1 MADEGSSTPR
11 RALGPLPEEP
21 DAPTGG
27 RFGRAFSPDE
37 PSPLTSTAR
46 LRRLAASPASPA
58 SPPDPLDVRGT
69 TPVPPPAPV
78 LPEPE
83 SSLPASA
90 GRRFS
95 ASAEPSEFIS
105 AAPRRSAVSVSSPPS
120 PAEAFLPRTTRRSTP
135 AVVTNPPA
143 FTPSPFAPSPA
154 AGSPLAPPGGT
165 SAVGSYPRSV
175 PTAPTAPA
183 TGPTPFGAPGGSVPA
198 AGSPVVAAPVPASA
212 PSPTDT
218 AEAPLSRRGQKALAR
233 AEARSAAQA
242 RKADEAAAAEA
253 RKAEAAAAAE
263 ARKAEAAARKAEA
276 KARRSGKNDPAGAVP
291 TPVLSEPIPA
301 AETAAVATARPAV
314 EEQRTRTARP
324 AVIIIAAVAAVVLLV
339 AAGVWVLTLR
349 SGASSGDPTN
359 PNTSSALDPLV
370 TAADLGTIGDVTW
383 VEATGTADAV
393 TPTCLPDTASG
404 LPSPT
409 RSTSRR
415 TPVAGS
421 DVDGLLQVV
430 DTYADEAAASQAYD
444 LRLAQAGTCSN
455 DAAWLT
461 GASAVTGLADS
472 AEAVKLVVQD
482 ETNVFH
488 TLLISRTGRS
498 VSLVDL
504 ATTNN
509 AVNALDLATVVGK
522 ALSRQCGGDLGTC
535 PASIEATTQ
544 APPAGEPKGWLVEA
558 DLPRITLGTGRWG
571 AIDPFTT
578 LTIAGSQCE
587 GINLETVS
595 GTTSVGQRTLLLAE
609 DAKAP
614 QGFGVDMV
622 VYTFGADD
630 DASALSAKLA
640 KNIAGCADRAP
651 TATVKVGPTAKGTG
665 ANDTEVSGSTYLVTQ
680 KTATTTVVY
689 RVAVITAGTKVVY
702 LLANPSTDYDFSDSQ
717 WKAITLRA
725 GQRAT
730 QS

>member
-1 MADEGSSTPR
+1 MAQEGSSAPR

-37 PSPLTSTAR
+37 PSPLTSTGQ
-46 LRRLAASPASPA
+46 LRRLAASPSSPA
-58 SPPDPLDVRGT
+58 SPVDPLDVRGT

-83 SSLPASA
+83 SALPASA

-120 PAEAFLPRTTRRSTP
+120 PPDAFLPPSPRPSS
-135 AVVTNPPA
+135 ASVVTNPPA

-154 AGSPLAPPGGT
+154 ASSPLASSASA

-175 PTAPTAPA
+175 PTAPTAPSS
-183 TGPTPFGAPGGSVPA
+183 GPTPFGALGEGVTG
-198 AGSPVVAAPVPASA
+198 AGTPVAST
-212 PSPTDT
+212 PSSTSTPSGTP
-218 AEAPLSRRGQKALAR
+218 EEPLSRRGQKALAK

-242 RKADEAAAAEA
+242 KKAEDAAAAEA
-253 RKAEAAAAAE
+253 KKADAAAAAE
-263 ARKAEAAARKAEA
+263 AKKAGAAARKTEA
-276 KARRSGKNDPAGAVP
+276 KARRSGKGTPVAAAVP
-291 TPVLSEPIPA
+291 SEPPA
-301 AETAAVATARPAV
+301 ATTPPPVAATAA
-314 EEQRTRTARP
+314 EEPRRRTARP
-324 AVIIIAAVAAVVLLV
+324 ALIIMAAVAAVVLLV
-339 AAGVWVLTLR
+339 AAGVWVLSLR
-349 SGASSGDPTN
+349 SGAPSGTPTV

-370 TAADLGTIGDVTW
+370 TAADLGTVGDVTW
-383 VEATGTADAV
+383 TEATGTADAV
-393 TPTCLPDTASG
+393 TPTCLPATGSG
-404 LPSPT
+404 LPSPS
-409 RSTSRR
+409 RSASRR
-415 TPVAGS
+415 VPVAGS
-421 DVDGLLQVV
+421 DVDALVQVV
-430 DTYADEAAASQAYD
+430 DTYADEATATQAYG
-444 LRLAQAGTCSN
+444 LRLTQAGTCSN
-455 DAAWLT
+455 DAVWIT

-482 ETNVFH
+482 QASVFH

-504 ATTNN
+504 ATSES
-509 AVNALDLATVVGK
+509 AVNALDVATVVGK

-535 PASIEATTQ
+535 PSSIEATTEV
-544 APPAGEPKGWLVEA
+544 PPAGDPAGWLVEA

-571 AIDPFTT
+571 ATDPFTT
-578 LTIAGSQCE
+578 LTIPGSQCE

-595 GTTSVGQRTLLLAE
+595 GTTSAAQRTLLLADDE
-609 DAKAP
+609 SAP

-622 VYTFGADD
+622 VYTFGAAD
-630 DASALSAKLA
+630 DASSLSAKLT
-640 KNIAGCADRAP
+640 KNISGCSDRAP
-651 TATVKVGPTAKGTG
+651 TATVADGPSAKGTG
-665 ANDTEVSGSTYLVTQ
+665 AADTAVSGSTWTVTQ

-689 RVAVITAGTKVVY
+689 RVAVITAGTRVVY
-702 LLANPSTDYDFSDSQ
+702 LLANPSSDYDFTDAQ

-725 GQRAT
+725 GQRVT